1 MHLRFSIK
9 PVVVCSARGKFIE
22 NPLLFNLQFVVTLF
36 ERKQLRQLASYP
48 YIDMFEDLET
58 IIESRARSVDLKVNN
73 YYDFLYSFHVT
84 KENYRKAAHV
94 MYECGMR
101 LENELCNQE
110 GLQRQAKAYLSCI
123 NCLKLVDP
131 KNAWIV
137 RPVLKPKQSHHPKI
151 GVSPKRTHE
160 GDEIEHQ
167 QLTERKMEVLE
178 LRDIDRDFQ
187 VWPMTQ
193 VCYLFAKGLV
203 LYCPFH
209 QLPGLCLRP
218 LTGFLK

>member
-1 MHLRFSIK
+1 
-9 PVVVCSARGKFIE
+9 
-22 NPLLFNLQFVVTLF
+22 
-36 ERKQLRQLASYP
+36 
-48 YIDMFEDLET
+48 
-58 IIESRARSVDLKVNN
+58 
-73 YYDFLYSFHVT
+73 
-84 KENYRKAAHV
+84 
-94 MYECGMR
+94 MR

-167 QLTERKMEVLE
+167 HLTERKMEVLE
-178 LRDIDRDFQ
+178 LCDIDRDFQ
-187 VWPMTQ
+187 I
-193 VCYLFAKGLV
+193 VCARLKLANKQTATPALSGLEAGAAALV
-203 LYCPFH
+203 GGGQSTPDETVSLLVAANLY
-209 QLPGLCLRP
+209 
-218 LTGFLK
+218 

>member
-1 MHLRFSIK
+1 M
-9 PVVVCSARGKFIE
+9 
-22 NPLLFNLQFVVTLF
+22 VTLF

-187 VWPMTQ
+187 VWLPTQ
-193 VCYLFAKGLV
+193 VCLLFVCEGSCSL
-203 LYCPFH
+203 LS
-209 QLPGLCLRP
+209 LPSIPWSMSQTLDRIFEVIQPTTTCFQNIRVAWTWSGVSR
-218 LTGFLK
+218 